1 MSSLKSQFSNKP
13 NRITNCFKLIL
24 SVATLQT
31 TFAQCVAILIFE
43 QGELIDANGGGG
55 KQKYQLYCHILHAR
69 DVQGKG
75 GMMPMGNYVP
85 LLRWMN
91 RVGLRSNNQK
101 EYTKYVKKTT
111 GEYF

>member
-1 MSSLKSQFSNKP
+1 MILLHTLLHYYTF
-13 NRITNCFKLIL
+13 LINFFHL
-24 SVATLQT
+24 TS
-31 TFAQCVAILIFE
+31 IFYFT
-43 QGELIDANGGGG
+43 GELIDANGGGG

-91 RVGLRSNNQK
+91 RVGLKSNNQK